1 MRRLRRV
8 LFVAVML
15 GVGWWAS
22 RTAMAQEAGVPD
34 TVSGI
39 YGNTPEMLRP
49 FSGGISRPYRQFF
62 ITPLEYPG
70 PGRDKPE
77 PDVDTVKIGVLA
89 PLERTH
95 ERYIGQPIL
104 KGCQLAVEEANAEG
118 GYKGKPFGV
127 VVHNDSGLW
136 GASANEIAKFSYE
149 DSAWAVIGSVDG
161 ANTHI
166 AIRVALKTE
175 IPIMNVGDTDPTLV
189 ETSIPWVFRNIADD
203 RQMCYTLAHYLFED
217 RNFQRTAILRANN
230 RYGRF
235 GVAEFRQACIRLQ
248 HPAPIE
254 VNYDMRWAEMD
265 TTFRMQV
272 ERLKRANPDAIV
284 LWADAQPG
292 GYLVRAIRAA
302 GIRAPIFACDR
313 VIHPDFVRI
322 AGEAAEGVVAASPYD
337 PSRDDPVLK
346 AFQRHY
352 REQFGEEPDVYAAH
366 AYDGAKMIIRA
377 IREAGLNR
385 YRIRDS
391 LAAMRRYHG
400 VTGDILFDSV
410 FADRGPT
417 SVASLINGRWVFG
430 VPRVSQAY

>member
-1 MRRLRRV
+1 
-8 LFVAVML
+8 
-15 GVGWWAS
+15 
-22 RTAMAQEAGVPD
+22 
-34 TVSGI
+34 
-39 YGNTPEMLRP
+39 
-49 FSGGISRPYRQFF
+49 
-62 ITPLEYPG
+62 
-70 PGRDKPE
+70 
-77 PDVDTVKIGVLA
+77 
-89 PLERTH
+89 
-95 ERYIGQPIL
+95 
-104 KGCQLAVEEANAEG
+104 
-118 GYKGKPFGV
+118 
-127 VVHNDSGLW
+127 
-136 GASANEIAKFSYE
+136 
-149 DSAWAVIGSVDG
+149 
-161 ANTHI
+161 
-166 AIRVALKTE
+166 
-175 IPIMNVGDTDPTLV
+175 
-189 ETSIPWVFRNIADD
+189 
-203 RQMCYTLAHYLFED
+203 
-217 RNFQRTAILRANN
+217 
-230 RYGRF
+230 
-235 GVAEFRQACIRLQ
+235 
-248 HPAPIE
+248 
-254 VNYDMRWAEMD
+254 
-265 TTFRMQV
+265 
-272 ERLKRANPDAIV
+272 
-284 LWADAQPG
+284 
-292 GYLVRAIRAA
+292 VRAIRAA